1 MATGKKKI
9 YTLSEALDYLD
20 NLEVSSSDESEDEDD
35 EKLKSAQIF
44 IQPPVNCN
52 DMNSDID
59 SGEENVADGDARV
72 SSGNQLLGCAVLEM
86 KLTKGKVV
94 RGNDDEQSKT
104 NDNQDLPRKSK
115 KKKKKSKVKHI
126 NKGKQ
131 SDLPVIDDFEWNLPI
146 PALESHELPSSLFE
160 KFLTDDIL
168 KSFRNTSGRYAQ
180 NNGNYSYKLELH
192 DLKAFMAILLINGYV
207 DLPQR
212 PMFWECSID
221 IHNDAVSSMMSK
233 NRFDE
238 IMKYLHLAYNTSLD
252 PNDKFSKVRPLLDKL
267 IEQYLSNYLPEHRVI
282 IDKSMVPYFGRHGC
296 KQFIK
301 NKPVKF
307 RYKLCVAATP
317 LGYAIQFYPYMCKD
331 NFFDPDLGLGGS
343 VVDKLTNS
351 LPKHARSNYHII
363 TDNFFTSPQLLR
375 SLRDKGTDATS
386 TVRLNRV
393 ENAPMKPV
401 KQMEKLERGSAG
413 VVIDDNAKIG
423 FVRWK
428 DN

>member
-180 NNGNYSYKLELH
+180 NTETIPTNLSCMIWKPLWQFFLSMDMLIYPNVLCFGNVQLIFTMMLFLQWCQKT
-192 DLKAFMAILLINGYV
+192 DLM
-207 DLPQR
+207 R
-212 PMFWECSID
+212 
-221 IHNDAVSSMMSK
+221 
-233 NRFDE
+233 
-238 IMKYLHLAYNTSLD
+238 
-252 PNDKFSKVRPLLDKL
+252 
-267 IEQYLSNYLPEHRVI
+267 
-282 IDKSMVPYFGRHGC
+282 
-296 KQFIK
+296 
-301 NKPVKF
+301 
-307 RYKLCVAATP
+307 
-317 LGYAIQFYPYMCKD
+317 
-331 NFFDPDLGLGGS
+331 
-343 VVDKLTNS
+343 
-351 LPKHARSNYHII
+351 
-363 TDNFFTSPQLLR
+363 
-375 SLRDKGTDATS
+375 
-386 TVRLNRV
+386 
-393 ENAPMKPV
+393 
-401 KQMEKLERGSAG
+401 
-413 VVIDDNAKIG
+413 
-423 FVRWK
+423 
-428 DN
+428 